1 MLAVEA
7 KIMVPAPGVN
17 VWLVVVQD
25 VRIRRVPPLVI
36 SIALPAIVELTAVT
50 LRVLVPPAGQLS
62 EPDELRPTSRE
73 PYVRLFAVLSKV
85 HVPFIL
91 RLSLAAG
98 SVLPLH
104 FVASLKLPGPVK
116 VLLAAN
122 AVAPQIKEDA
132 STKSVAIVNFC
143 ICIPPLR
150 PCTTL

>member
-62 EPDELRPTSRE
+62 EAD
-73 PYVRLFAVLSKV
+73 
-85 HVPFIL
+85 
-91 RLSLAAG
+91 
-98 SVLPLH
+98 
-104 FVASLKLPGPVK
+104 
-116 VLLAAN
+116 
-122 AVAPQIKEDA
+122 
-132 STKSVAIVNFC
+132 
-143 ICIPPLR
+143 
-150 PCTTL
+150 